1 MIRTDTLSENTLS
14 FLNIQILDQND
25 RFVLFNG
32 IEWFMAI
39 HINFQY
45 KKQLIPAHYL
55 TTQYEANNDYEYT
68 AEQAIEDEQKR
79 NLNAVLDE
87 IIYRNHLLK

>member
-1 MIRTDTLSENTLS
+1 
-14 FLNIQILDQND
+14 
-25 RFVLFNG
+25 
-32 IEWFMAI
+32 
-39 HINFQY
+39 
-45 KKQLIPAHYL
+45 LIPAHYL
-55 TTQYEANNDYEYT
+55 TTQYEANNDYEST

>member
-1 MIRTDTLSENTLS
+1 
-14 FLNIQILDQND
+14 
-25 RFVLFNG
+25 
-32 IEWFMAI
+32 MAI
-39 HINFQY
+39 NINFQY

-79 NLNAVLDE
+79 NLNAVLEE